1 MIVILLFVSLVIFVF
16 NGGKFAKY
24 IPKTMSKVIL
34 IIIGVIFIMLY
45 IFAGML
51 LDKSSNKVYDFF
63 VGSLIGI
70 FGIALWIYPILKT
83 GMNLFETIPEELSAY
98 WILIN
103 IYQMPFSL
111 ILLPFS
117 NTAMLSLIAN
127 LIPSILLGLGLKY
140 KRIKSKKS

>member
-16 NGGKFAKY
+16 NGDKFAKY
-24 IPKTMSKVIL
+24 MPKTMSKVIL
-34 IIIGVIFIMLY
+34 VIIGVIFIMLY

-70 FGIALWIYPILKT
+70 FGIALWIYPVLKT
-83 GMNLFETIPEELSAY
+83 GINLFETIPGELSTY

-127 LIPSILLGLGLKY
+127 LISSILLGLGLKY
-140 KRIKSKKS
+140 KRIKGKKS

>member
-1 MIVILLFVSLVIFVF
+1 MIVIFLFVSLVIFVF

-34 IIIGVIFIMLY
+34 VIIGVIFIMLY

-63 VGSLIGI
+63 VGSLI
-70 FGIALWIYPILKT
+70 
-83 GMNLFETIPEELSAY
+83 
-98 WILIN
+98 
-103 IYQMPFSL
+103 
-111 ILLPFS
+111 
-117 NTAMLSLIAN
+117 AN

-140 KRIKSKKS
+140 KRIKGKKS